1 MSETVRND
9 DGGIAVTVGLGLIQ
23 TCMFVYDFFTYP
35 LYYAIQQPWKAVE
48 AMNSVRAKP
57 IDETKTSVTYKP
69 VEKSCPDL
77 ERFKAAGIQTMFECF
92 EYAVKLH
99 SHARMVGTR
108 KVIRE
113 EDEVQPN
120 GKVFKKW
127 EMGDYEWKS
136 YTQVSFKTFKTFVNF
151 SINLNPEIFLCM
163 NPQFLKFLNDL
174 VSFIFRF
181 QIIFV

>member
-23 TCMFVYDFFTYP
+23 SIMFVYDFFTYP
-35 LYYAIQQPWKAVE
+35 LYYAIQQPWKATE
-48 AMNSVRAKP
+48 AMESIRAKP
-57 IDETKTSVTYKP
+57 IEETKTSVTYQP
-69 VEKSCPDL
+69 IEKTCKDL
-77 ERFKAAGIQTMFECF
+77 EKFKEAGIETMYECF

-99 SHARMVGTR
+99 SHSRMVGTR

-136 YTQVSFKTFKTFVNF
+136 YSQVSQKMKVKV
-151 SINLNPEIFLCM
+151 IRI
-163 NPQFLKFLNDL
+163 DVD
-174 VSFIFRF
+174 VS
-181 QIIFV
+181 Q